1 MPMRRFCFVFA
12 LYLSPAREHFLL
24 CQHYP
29 CQCCPHQNDL
39 RQNDQHRV
47 EGKGRRWWR
56 RRQCACQA
64 DALGKKIPVR
74 GFFNFKLSRITKESN
89 FHPVFQPDPLREY
102 REELQRMM
110 ISHSSTSSFKNS
122 SNALST
128 HPTTT
133 TPTTSTINEPPTTR
147 AGPPQASAQSSTTW
161 QRTPLEVSQ
170 PRICYPAPPV
180 QCPVHLPLLS
190 PPVVLPQAQPGPRM
204 PMPSF
209 NLTTVPPPSPLTR
222 PPMPIVRTDNLVK

>member
-1 MPMRRFCFVFA
+1 M
-12 LYLSPAREHFLL
+12 S
-24 CQHYP
+24 
-29 CQCCPHQNDL
+29 
-39 RQNDQHRV
+39 
-47 EGKGRRWWR
+47 G
-56 RRQCACQA
+56 RQCACQA

-89 FHPVFQPDPLREY
+89 FHLVFQPDPLREY

-110 ISHSSTSSFKNS
+110 ISHNSTSSFKNS

-128 HPTTT
+128 N
-133 TPTTSTINEPPTTR
+133 PTTSTIYEPPTTR

-170 PRICYPAPPV
+170 PTICYPAPPV

>member
-1 MPMRRFCFVFA
+1 
-12 LYLSPAREHFLL
+12 
-24 CQHYP
+24 
-29 CQCCPHQNDL
+29 
-39 RQNDQHRV
+39 
-47 EGKGRRWWR
+47 
-56 RRQCACQA
+56 
-64 DALGKKIPVR
+64 
-74 GFFNFKLSRITKESN
+74 
-89 FHPVFQPDPLREY
+89 
-102 REELQRMM
+102 MM
-110 ISHSSTSSFKNS
+110 ISHNSTSSFKNS

-128 HPTTT
+128 N
-133 TPTTSTINEPPTTR
+133 PTTSTIYEPPTTR

-222 PPMPIVRTDNLVK
+222 PPMPIVRTDNLVKSGSQFGDVVTPCGFCKENEPRNPEIYMSHPLKDSTGRVVCPTLRSFKCPTCGATGDNAHTRSYCPVRNQGGRGRSITSALKSTARMSDGRMRKRGSGN